1 MDKAR
6 ITSGRRRLCILL
18 CALMLPVCAAV
29 RAEQVRFGSVTA
41 DPAAEYIDMGDEQ
54 IADWEAFYSF
64 LRRLPRL
71 RAADLY
77 ATPIGRDRITA
88 LNDAFPGVT
97 FGMTMRIGDHLV
109 RTDTTAFSTLHTSG
123 SYPHGDDE
131 LSLLRYCTGLYA
143 LDLGHNLLSDLSF
156 LNELKELRIL
166 IVSMN
171 ELTDITPIGNL
182 RHLEYLEMF
191 ENRITDISCLRG
203 LPFLTDLNLVGNRI
217 ESLEV
222 LRGMQGLKRL
232 WMSRC
237 QTRLPASEIRR
248 EAEELRAALPGCL
261 VDAASSGIG
270 GGWREHPHYETVR
283 RIFAAGVYEP
293 FDDSPEE
300 NRP

>member
-1 MDKAR
+1 MDKAGINIR
-6 ITSGRRRLCILL
+6 KRRLCILL
-18 CALMLPVCAAV
+18 CVLMLPVCAAV
-29 RAEQVRFGSVTA
+29 RAEPVCFGGVTA
-41 DPAAEYIDMGDEQ
+41 DTEAEYIDMGDEQ
-54 IADWEAFYSF
+54 IADWEAFYAF
-64 LRRLPRL
+64 LRRLPHL
-71 RAADLY
+71 RAVDLY
-77 ATPIGRDRITA
+77 ETPIGRDRIVA
-88 LNDAFPGVT
+88 LNDTFPGVT
-97 FGMTMRIGDHLV
+97 FGMTMQIGDHLV
-109 RTDTTAFSTLHTSG
+109 RTDATAFSTLHTSR
-123 SYPHGDDE
+123 SLPHGDDD

-203 LPFLTDLNLVGNRI
+203 LPFLTDLNLVGNRV

-222 LRGMQGLKRL
+222 LRGMRSLKRL
-232 WMSRC
+232 WISRC
-237 QTRLPASEIRR
+237 HIGLPASEIRR
-248 EAEELRAALPGCL
+248 EAEKLRDTLPGCL
-261 VDAASSGIG
+261 VDASSSGIG
-270 GGWREHPHYETVR
+270 GGWREHPHYDTVR
-283 RIFAAGVYEP
+283 RVFASGVYEP